1 MATQNDLDFSGV
13 QGKSVERLRARKVHP
28 VPPTIV
34 KLAQASF
41 DASEVHEHEFET
53 PERAA
58 KFAELMK
65 YAGEHTTPLTSV
77 TVALNPDKEAG
88 KDNPRLVRWRAGNRR
103 GRSL

>member
-1 MATQNDLDFSGV
+1 MATDSLDFSGV

-28 VPPTIV
+28 VPAPIV
-34 KLAQASF
+34 KLAQASY
-41 DASEVHEHEFET
+41 DADEVHEHEFET

-65 YAGEHTTPLTSV
+65 HAGDHTTPLSSV
-77 TVALNPDKEAG
+77 TVAHDPDKEAG
-88 KDNPRLVRWRAGNRR
+88 MSNPRLVRWRAGNRR